1 MRLHRLRSNHLESNH
16 CVLAAL
22 LVGWILL
29 EQQACR
35 VRQALLQPMS
45 TSAEPREPLIS
56 CWEVCATLLQSLRTM
71 ILGPWTWQQILEK
84 VELLRRLV
92 TCHPQQRGHQETH
105 LLAQL
110 THLLAIL
117 QG

>member
-1 MRLHRLRSNHLESNH
+1 M
-16 CVLAAL
+16 

-29 EQQACR
+29 EQQARR
-35 VRQALLQPMS
+35 VRQALLQPVP
-45 TSAEPREPLIS
+45 TSAEPRESLIS
-56 CWEVCATLLQSLRTM
+56 SWEVCATLLQSLRTM
-71 ILGPWTWQQILEK
+71 ILGSWTWQQILDK
-84 VELLRRLV
+84 VEHLRRLL
-92 TCHPQQRGHQETH
+92 TCHPQQRQHQETY